1 MNHPKYTVFWLIMLA
16 LLQGCNTLYNSK
28 TINIEVLIP
37 GTAKINSEYRKVAV
51 KYNNINIAWNPVFA
65 KHFEDTTTVIDY
77 TNSDSIASKI
87 YFDVFTRYLN
97 EIQYFDTVTVMPE
110 TDFSNVAISDSL
122 VTKMFETPDTILNI
136 SRNQQ
141 EVIKLARLKRNFQEP
156 GSEKNIV
163 LLIDPEYGLYTKN
176 RIETIARQTGADMFV
191 SLDFFAALDGIYSRS
206 MYRYMSDS
214 LQTDLSYLAQFNE
227 AKEVVLIL
235 ASWSFYDLKKLEL
248 TNHYQKIDT
257 VQWVEPAY
265 TLREAKRI
273 LPPRKDAVFNAADLA
288 ATEFAEF
295 LVPHWIDVE
304 RLYYNSGHTELK
316 MTNKMIQQNR
326 WLEAAEVWK
335 KNVHNKNKMIAAKS
349 MFNLGLACEMNGDV
363 DAAIDW
369 ITKSFLLIGNQ
380 NEIHAFNCNNYI
392 KVLAQRKLDIK
403 RMEKNTGS

>member
-37 GTAKINSEYRKVAV
+37 GSAKINSEYRKVAV
-51 KYNNINIAWNPVFA
+51 KYNNTNIAWNPVFA
-65 KHFEDTTTVIDY
+65 KHFEDTTTVIDH

-97 EIQYFDTVTVMPE
+97 ETQYFDTVTVMPE
-110 TDFSNVAISDSL
+110 TDFSNVTISDSL
-122 VTKMFETPDTILNI
+122 VTKMLETPDSILKI
-136 SRNQQ
+136 SRNRQ

-156 GSEKNIV
+156 GSEKNMV

-227 AKEVVLIL
+227 AKEVVMIL
-235 ASWSFYDLKKLEL
+235 ASWSFYDLKKTEF

-257 VQWVEPAY
+257 VEWVEPAY
-265 TLREAKRI
+265 SLREAKRT
-273 LPPRKDAVFNAADLA
+273 LPPRKDAVYNAADLA
-288 ATEFAEF
+288 ATEFVEF
-295 LVPHWIDVE
+295 QVPHWINVE
-304 RLYYNSGHTELK
+304 RMYYKSGHTDLK
-316 MTNKMIQQNR
+316 MTNKMIEQNR
-326 WLEAAEVWK
+326 WLEAAEIWK
-335 KNVHNKNKMIAAKS
+335 KNVSNKNKMIAAKS
-349 MFNLGLACEMNGDV
+349 MFNLGLACEMNGDI

-403 RMEKNTGS
+403 KMEKKTDS

>member
-1 MNHPKYTVFWLIMLA
+1 MNHPKYTVFCLIMLA

-37 GTAKINSEYRKVAV
+37 GSAKINSEYRKVAV
-51 KYNNINIAWNPVFA
+51 KYNNTNIAWNPVFA
-65 KHFEDTTTVIDY
+65 KHFEDTTTVIDR

-97 EIQYFDTVTVMPE
+97 ETQYFDTVTVMPE
-110 TDFSNVAISDSL
+110 TDFSNVTISDSL
-122 VTKMFETPDTILNI
+122 VTKMLETPDSILKI
-136 SRNQQ
+136 SRNRQ

-156 GSEKNIV
+156 GSEKNMV

-227 AKEVVLIL
+227 AKEVVMIL
-235 ASWSFYDLKKLEL
+235 ASWSFYDLKKTEF

-257 VQWVEPAY
+257 VEWVEPAY
-265 TLREAKRI
+265 SLREAKRT
-273 LPPRKDAVFNAADLA
+273 LPPRKDAVYNAADLA
-288 ATEFAEF
+288 ATEFVEF
-295 LVPHWIDVE
+295 QVPHWINVE
-304 RLYYNSGHTELK
+304 RMYYKSGHTDLK
-316 MTNKMIQQNR
+316 MTNKMIEQNR
-326 WLEAAEVWK
+326 WLEAAEIWK
-335 KNVHNKNKMIAAKS
+335 KNVSNKNKMIAAKS
-349 MFNLGLACEMNGDV
+349 MFNLGLACEMNGDI

-403 RMEKNTGS
+403 KMEKKTDS

>member
-1 MNHPKYTVFWLIMLA
+1 MNHPKFTVFWLIMLA

-51 KYNNINIAWNPVFA
+51 KYNNTNIAWNQVFA
-65 KHFEDTTTVIDY
+65 KHFEDTTTVIDR

-97 EIQYFDTVTVMPE
+97 ETQYFDTVTVLPE

-122 VTKMFETPDTILNI
+122 VTKMFETPDAILNI

-141 EVIKLARLKRNFQEP
+141 EVIKLARLKRNFREP

-214 LQTDLSYLAQFNE
+214 LNTDLSYLAQFNE

-235 ASWSFYDLKKLEL
+235 ASWSFYDLKKIGF

-257 VQWVEPAY
+257 VQWVEPSY
-265 TLREAKRI
+265 SLREAKRM

-295 LVPHWIDVE
+295 LVPHWMNVE
-304 RLYYNSGHTELK
+304 RMYYKSGHTELK
-316 MTNKMIQQNR
+316 MTTKLIEQNR
-326 WLEAAEVWK
+326 WLEAAEIWK
-335 KNVHNKNKMIAAKS
+335 KNVNNKNKMIAAKS

-403 RMEKNTGS
+403 RMEGNAGS